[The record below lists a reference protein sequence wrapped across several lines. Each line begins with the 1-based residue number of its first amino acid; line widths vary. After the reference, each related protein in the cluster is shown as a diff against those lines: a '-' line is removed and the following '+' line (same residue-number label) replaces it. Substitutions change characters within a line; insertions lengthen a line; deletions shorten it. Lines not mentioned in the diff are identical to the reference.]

1 MIAVMN
7 TPTLTL
13 TPVLMAAQ
21 DSAAASAPDWVHLL
35 PASSGAISTGD
46 ARGPYQVA
54 DAAALIAAS
63 FAEVDRLPIDEN
75 HATDL
80 AAPLGQPSP
89 ARGWI
94 VEMQAR
100 ADGIWGRVE
109 WTEAGR
115 ALVADHAYRAISPV
129 VLHDTA
135 KRIMRILRASLV
147 NRPNLRGLAALNQES
162 DVKPLLERLAETLGL
177 DVAATEDAVVNAV
190 KAARDAAAPAVALQ
204 SQLAEIG
211 QVFGVTGDG
220 AVVLEAARKAAKA
233 DTGEAS
239 QVVALQAELAT
250 VTTRLNAVTEAQAR
264 EKATAFVDGAVQ
276 KGHVGVK
283 PLRDHYIAMHMQDAA
298 RVEKEIGA
306 LPVLGRGGVIAPTPP
321 APAGEVAL
329 NAEQISAAKVLGLDP
344 KAYAA
349 TLKAEHANEEAL

>member
-1 MIAVMN
+1 MI
-7 TPTLTL
+7 TKHLTL

-21 DSAAASAPDWVHLL
+21 DAAAATVAPDWVHLL
-35 PASSGAISTGD
+35 PGGGGQISTAD
-46 ARGPYQVA
+46 ARGPYHVT
-54 DAAALIAAS
+54 DPAALIAAS
-63 FAEVDRLPIDEN
+63 FADVDRLPIDEN

-115 ALVADHAYRAISPV
+115 ALVADRAYRAISPV

-135 KRIMRILRASLV
+135 RLITQILRASLV

-162 DVKPLLERLAETLGL
+162 DVKPLLERLAEMLGL
-177 DVAATEDAVVNAV
+177 DATAGEDAVIGAV
-190 KAARDAAAPAVALQ
+190 KALKDKKPDPALHA
-204 SQLAEIG
+204 QLAEIG
-211 QVFGVTGDG
+211 QVFGVSGDG
-220 AVVLEAARKAAKA
+220 AVVLDAARKAANA
-233 DTGEAS
+233 AEGDAPA
-239 QVVALQAELAT
+239 VVALQAELTA
-250 VTTRLNAVTEAQAR
+250 VTTRLNAATESTAR
-264 EKATAFVDGAVQ
+264 DKATAFVDGAIH

-283 PLRDHYIAMHMQDAA
+283 PLRDHYIAMHMQDAT

-321 APAGEVAL
+321 APTGEVAL

-344 KAYAA
+344 KTYAA
-349 TLKAEHANEEAL
+349 TLKAERANEEAL

>member
-1 MIAVMN
+1 MN
-7 TPTLTL
+7 TRHLTL

-21 DSAAASAPDWVHLL
+21 DAAANAAAPDWVHLL
-35 PASSGAISTGD
+35 PGSAGGIRTAD
-46 ARGPYQVA
+46 ARGPYHVTDPA
-54 DAAALIAAS
+54 TLITAS
-63 FAEVDRLPIDEN
+63 FAEADRLPIDEN

-115 ALVADHAYRAISPV
+115 ALVADRAYRAISPV

-135 KRIMRILRASLV
+135 KAITRILRASLV

-162 DVKPLLERLAETLGL
+162 DVKPLLERLAELFGL
-177 DVAATEDAVVNAV
+177 DAASGEDAVFNAAQ
-190 KAARDAAAPAVALQ
+190 AAKGAGAPALQ

-220 AVVLEAARKAAKA
+220 AVVLEAARKAAQKP
-233 DTGEAS
+233 GEAP
-239 QVVALQAELAT
+239 QVVALQAELTT
-250 VTTRLNAVTEAQAR
+250 VTTRLNTLTESVAR
-264 EKATAFVDGAVQ
+264 EKATGFVDGAIQ
-276 KGHVGVK
+276 AGRVGVK
-283 PLRDHYIAMHMQDAA
+283 PLREHYIAMHMEDAA

-306 LPVLGRGGVIAPTPP
+306 LPILGRSGTVAAAPSS
-321 APAGEVAL
+321 PAGEIAL
-329 NAEQISAAKVLGLDP
+329 QSEQTAAVKMLGLDP
-344 KAYAA
+344 TKYAA
-349 TLKAEHANEEAL
+349 TLKAERAHEEAL

>member
-1 MIAVMN
+1 MIAVMIN
-7 TPTLTL
+7 KHLAL

-21 DSAAASAPDWVHLL
+21 ETAAAPAVPDWVHLL
-35 PASSGAISTGD
+35 PGGGGQISTAD
-46 ARGPYQVA
+46 ARGPYHVTDPA
-54 DAAALIAAS
+54 ELIAAS
-63 FAEVDRLPIDEN
+63 FAEADRLPIDEN

-115 ALVADHAYRAISPV
+115 ALVADRAYRAISPV

-135 KRIMRILRASLV
+135 KRIMRVLRASLV

-177 DVAATEDAVVNAV
+177 DAAATEDAVVNAV
-190 KAARDAAAPAVALQ
+190 KETKDAAAPAVALQ
-204 SQLAEIG
+204 AQLAEIG

-220 AVVLEAARKAAKA
+220 TVVLEAARKAAQKPTDA
-233 DTGEAS
+233 P
-239 QVVALQAELAT
+239 QIVALQAELTT
-250 VTTRLNAVTEAQAR
+250 VTTRLNTLTDSVAR
-264 EKATAFVDGAVQ
+264 EKATAFVDGAIQ
-276 KGHVGVK
+276 LGRVGVK
-283 PLRDHYIAMHMQDAA
+283 PLREHYIAMHMADAG

-306 LPVLGRGGVIAPTPP
+306 LPVLGRSGAITAAPPTPT
-321 APAGEVAL
+321 GEVAL
-329 NAEQISAAKVLGLDP
+329 NAEQLSAAKVLGLDP
-344 KAYAA
+344 KSYAA
-349 TLKAEHANEEAL
+349 TLKAERAHEESL